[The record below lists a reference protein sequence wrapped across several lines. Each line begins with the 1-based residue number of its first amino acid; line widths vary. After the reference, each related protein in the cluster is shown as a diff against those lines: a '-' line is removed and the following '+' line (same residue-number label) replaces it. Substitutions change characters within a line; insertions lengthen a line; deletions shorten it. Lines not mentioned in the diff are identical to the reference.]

1 MILTKQKFN
10 IMKKVILLS
19 SIAFM
24 FCILTASAQKS
35 GARGSSYQTALGV
48 KFYPGAVTLKHFIK
62 SDVALEGI
70 AYFFNRGL
78 RVTGLYE
85 FHGDINGAPG
95 LKWYVGPGAHVGFY
109 NDHYYRDRDYNYKGT
124 SYVGVG
130 IDGVLGLDYKFN
142 GAPINLSL
150 DWQPSFEFG
159 NNYKNGF
166 SGDWGGF
173 AIRYTF

>member
-1 MILTKQKFN
+1 MR
-10 IMKKVILLS
+10 KVFSLS
-19 SIAFM
+19 SI
-24 FCILTASAQKS
+24 ILLLVVTNASAQK
-35 GARGSSYQTALGV
+35 RSSSRSSQSYTTALGV

-70 AYFFNRGL
+70 GYFFDRGV

-85 FHGDINGAPG
+85 FHGNINGAPG
-95 LKWYVGPGAHVGFY
+95 LKWYIGPGAHVGFY
-109 NDHYYRDRDYNYKGT
+109 NDKYYRDNYRGT

-159 NNYKNGF
+159 NHYKNGF
-166 SGDWGGF
+166 SSDWGGF